1 MCWCCPDGPCTAASR
16 QDIRRLSSSETRL
29 QLQLRSQII
38 FIKFWSE
45 LSAAV
50 VLLH

>member
-1 MCWCCPDGPCTAASR
+1 MCWCCPDGPCTAASH
-16 QDIRRLSSSETRL
+16 QDIRRLSSFETRL

-38 FIKFWSE
+38 FIKFWSK